1 MSDSTQHTNGIRQA
15 AEKYAEIRAARE
27 VLEAQAKE
35 MKAQEDELKAQL
47 IMEMNTQGM
56 PSVRLEGLGRFVV
69 KMNTRYDIKDIDL
82 VARQMMQRMVDNA
95 KTGRPWG
102 DGLLLQKRTAKG
114 VIDELIESGEL
125 DETQLASVGLAK
137 TEVSDLT
144 FTRQKD

>member
-1 MSDSTQHTNGIRQA
+1 MNSSAPSASGIRQV
-15 AEKYAEIRAARE
+15 AERYSEVRAARE
-27 VLEAQAKE
+27 ALEAQAKE
-35 MKAQEDELKAQL
+35 LKAQEDELKSQL
-47 IMEMNTQGM
+47 IVELNTQGM

-95 KTGRPWG
+95 KAGRPWA

-125 DETQLASVGLAK
+125 DDEQLASVGLAK
-137 TEVSDLT
+137 TEIADLT
-144 FTRQKD
+144 FTRQKN